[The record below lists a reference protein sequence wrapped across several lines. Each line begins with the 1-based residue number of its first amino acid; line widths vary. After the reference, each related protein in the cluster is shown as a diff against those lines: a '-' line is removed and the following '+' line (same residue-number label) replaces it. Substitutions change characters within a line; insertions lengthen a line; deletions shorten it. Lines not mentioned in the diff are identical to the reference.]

1 MTIKPRRIGKHMSA
15 LPNKIGSL
23 IYLTLLLMMASN
35 AQAELTAAV
44 DRQEMFFGESFTL
57 TITSDQNTNSQPDFT
72 LLDAV
77 FHVGQTGK
85 SSSTQIVNGSVSTQ
99 TTWQV
104 LLVPKSIG
112 SHIIP
117 PIEVDGEQT
126 KAIKITVNK
135 PDPNAQAKGDIF
147 IEIETDKTSAYVQEE
162 ILLTVRLLYA
172 INLKNGALSDPAGNG
187 VIVQQV
193 NKGANY
199 TTQRNNKTYQVLERK
214 YAIFAEN
221 SGPLTLNPL
230 VFEGEVTD
238 NSRQSFG
245 MFQRGRPIRQV
256 SEMLELEIK
265 QIPQDFVNKDWIPA
279 KQVTLQ
285 QSWSQNKP
293 YQVGEPITRTI
304 NLTAVG
310 LSETQLPDLTI
321 DSIDEAKIYQDKT
334 DTMTRT
340 DGQQL
345 IASKIIKYAVIPT
358 TAGTLEIPEFTLEWY
373 DTASQSAQVA
383 RIPATTLPI
392 EAADASTTQAPQ
404 AIDFQP
410 QQIPATE
417 VIDNTLMPNQ
427 TSTANNWLWQILTAV
442 FAALWLLTVWLWLL
456 RSKRAPVTTTQTDTN
471 AHRVPT
477 TIKGL
482 NHASANE
489 LQNQLLSWWNQ
500 NHQQQVT
507 NLGQIRDQLA
517 AGEARQAI
525 SQLQSCL
532 YSSEDQMPQ
541 VDWQQLIKN
550 GQLKPAITQQPTT
563 TGLPELY

>member
-1 MTIKPRRIGKHMSA
+1 MTMFPQKPVSLTAFLILMVFSATSHAEIK
-15 LPNKIGSL
+15 
-23 IYLTLLLMMASN
+23 
-35 AQAELTAAV
+35 AAV
-44 DRQEMFFGESFTL
+44 DRQEMFLGESFTL

-117 PIEVDGEQT
+117 PIEVDGEST
-126 KAIKITVNK
+126 RPIKVTVNK

-147 IEIETDKTSAYVQEE
+147 IEIEADKTSAFVQEE

-172 INLKNGALSDPAGNG
+172 INLKNGALSDPAGEG
-187 VIVQQV
+187 VIIQQV

-256 SEMLELEIK
+256 SEMLELDIK

-310 LSETQLPDLTI
+310 LSETQLPDLAI
-321 DSIDEAKIYQDKT
+321 DSIADAKIYQDKT
-334 DTMTRT
+334 DTLTRT

-358 TAGTLEIPEFTLEWY
+358 VQGTLEIPEFTLEWF
-373 DTASQSAQVA
+373 DTASQSARFA
-383 RIPATTLPI
+383 RIPASSLAI
-392 EAADASTTQAPQ
+392 EAAAAGTTQAPK

-410 QQIPATE
+410 QQIPTTQ
-417 VIDNTLMPNQ
+417 VTDNTIDPSA
-427 TSTANNWLWQILTAV
+427 STPGKTQLWQILTFV
-442 FAALWLLTVWLWLL
+442 FGGMWLMTALLLVMRAKGQQTPQTKAPKTVG
-456 RSKRAPVTTTQTDTN
+456 N
-471 AHRVPT
+471 NRVS
-477 TIKGL
+477 IAQL
-482 NHASANE
+482 NQATPSE
-489 LQNQLLSWWNQ
+489 LQSTLLNWWNQ
-500 NHQQQVT
+500 EHQQQLT
-507 NLGQIRDQLA
+507 NLGQISDQLT
-517 AGEARQAI
+517 AGEAKDAI
-525 SQLQSCL
+525 NQLQQCL
-532 YSSEDQMPQ
+532 YSHGHPMPT
-541 VDWQQLIKN
+541 VDWQQMIK
-550 GQLKPAITQQPTT
+550 QSRFKPAQVEQQQTN
-563 TGLPELY
+563 GLPELY